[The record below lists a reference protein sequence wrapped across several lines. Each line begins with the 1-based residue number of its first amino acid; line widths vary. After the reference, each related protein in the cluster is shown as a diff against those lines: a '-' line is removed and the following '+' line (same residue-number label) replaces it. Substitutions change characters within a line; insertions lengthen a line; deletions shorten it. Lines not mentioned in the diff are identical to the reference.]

1 MHGADN
7 SRIEIFRQF
16 KKEIRGSSEY
26 MIVGIDIAK
35 DKHHAFF
42 GTANGKSILKRLIFD
57 NNLQGF
63 EKLSNRVEL
72 EMTQNGLSKVVFG
85 LEPTAN
91 YGKPLAEHLIRCAKL
106 VVLTSG
112 EAVANNRKSLDG
124 RWDSNDTK
132 DAANVADLVS
142 QGKCQFYEHPLMP
155 IRELRNLLSWK
166 RRLKKQEHGLKVRI
180 RNHLLAQYFPELD
193 RFFGAGGQEILNIVK
208 WCLSPGEIVGMEFE
222 RFMQIV
228 APRDRGLRQ
237 KKRLRDIWELALVS
251 IGCNAGEYLDFE
263 AGMMVENLR
272 QVRKDIKAVSEKIEE
287 ICNRFPE
294 YQYLLS
300 IPGFGP
306 DISSKVLAAIGN
318 PSRFDNTREL
328 FKMAG
333 FDLSA
338 KRSGKTSDSAV
349 PKISKKGKGWL
360 RFALYQAAVV
370 ATSSNKHFIFYFT
383 NQLKGREK
391 ERGIKTK
398 KRVKLASKMLVI
410 AWTLM
415 KKEEYFNPMYLYNK

>member
-1 MHGADN
+1 MIGADN
-7 SRIEIFRQF
+7 SRIDIFRQF
-16 KKEIRGSSEY
+16 RKEIRGSSEY

-42 GTANGKSILKRLIFD
+42 GTANGKSILRRLVFD

-63 EKLSNRVEL
+63 EKLGDRVNL
-72 EMTQNGLSKVVFG
+72 EMTQNSLSKVVFG

-91 YGKPLAEHLIRCAKL
+91 YGKPLAEHLIKCAKL

-112 EAVANNRKSLDG
+112 EAIANNRKSLDG

-132 DAANVADLVS
+132 DSANVADLVS
-142 QGKCQFYEHPLMP
+142 QAKCQFYEYPLMP

-193 RFFGAGGQEILNIVK
+193 RHFGAGGQEILNIIK
-208 WCLSPGEIVGMEFE
+208 WCLSPNQIVGMEFDK
-222 RFMQIV
+222 FLQIV
-228 APRDRGLRQ
+228 APRERGLRQ
-237 KKRLRDIWELALVS
+237 RKRLEDIWDLALDS
-251 IGCNAGEYLDFE
+251 IGCDAGEALDFE
-263 AGMMVENLR
+263 ASMMVENLL
-272 QVRKDIKAVSEKIEE
+272 QARKDIKAVSKKITH
-287 ICNRFPE
+287 ICGTFPE
-294 YQYLLS
+294 YHYLLT

-318 PSRFDNTREL
+318 PSRFDNTRQL
-328 FKMAG
+328 LKMAG
-333 FDLSA
+333 FDLNA

-349 PKISKKGKGWL
+349 PKISKKGKAWL

-370 ATSSNKHFIFYFT
+370 ATSCNKHFIVYFT
-383 NQLKGREK
+383 KQLKGREK

-415 KKEEYFNPMYLYNK
+415 KKEEPFNPMYLYMK

>member
-1 MHGADN
+1 MIGADN
-7 SRIEIFRQF
+7 SRIETFRQF

-42 GTANGKSILKRLIFD
+42 GTANGKSILRRLVFD

-63 EKLSNRVEL
+63 EKLGDRVML

-91 YGKPLAEHLIRCAKL
+91 YDKPLAEHLIKCAKL
-106 VVLTSG
+106 IVLTSG
-112 EAVANNRKSLDG
+112 EAIANNRKSLDG

-132 DAANVADLVS
+132 DSANVADLVS
-142 QGKCQFYEHPLMP
+142 QAKCQFYEYPLMP

-193 RFFGAGGQEILNIVK
+193 RYFGAGGQEILNIIK
-208 WCLSPGEIVGMEFE
+208 WCLSPNQIVGMEFDK
-222 RFMQIV
+222 FLQIV
-228 APRDRGLRQ
+228 APRERGLRQ
-237 KKRLRDIWELALVS
+237 RKRLKDIWDLALDS
-251 IGCNAGEYLDFE
+251 IGCDAGEALDFE
-263 AGMMVENLR
+263 ASMMVENLLQAR
-272 QVRKDIKAVSEKIEE
+272 NDIKAVSEKITH
-287 ICNRFPE
+287 ICGTFPE
-294 YQYLLS
+294 YHYLLT

-318 PSRFDNTREL
+318 PSRFDNTRQL
-328 FKMAG
+328 LKMAG
-333 FDLSA
+333 FDLNA

-349 PKISKKGKGWL
+349 PRISKKGKAWL

-370 ATSSNKHFIFYFT
+370 ATSFNKHFIVYFT
-383 NQLKGREK
+383 KQLKGREK

-415 KKEEYFNPMYLYNK
+415 KKEEPFNPMYLYMT

>member
-1 MHGADN
+1 MIGADN
-7 SRIEIFRQF
+7 SRIEIFRRF
-16 KKEIRGSSEY
+16 KKAIRGSSEY

-42 GTANGKSILKRLIFD
+42 GTANGKSILRRIVFD
-57 NNLQGF
+57 NNIQGF
-63 EKLSNRVEL
+63 EKLTNRVKL

-91 YGKPLAEHLIRCAKL
+91 YGKPLAEHLIKCAKL

-112 EAVANNRKSLDG
+112 EAIATNRKSLDG

-132 DAANVADLVS
+132 DSANVADLVS
-142 QGKCQFYEHPLMP
+142 QAKCQFYEYPLMP

-180 RNHLLAQYFPELD
+180 RNHLIAQYFPELD
-193 RFFGAGGQEILNIVK
+193 RHFGAGGQEILNIIK
-208 WCLSPGEIVGMEFE
+208 WCLSPNQISGMEFDK
-222 RFMQIV
+222 FLQIV
-228 APRDRGLRQ
+228 APRERGLRQ
-237 KKRLRDIWELALVS
+237 RERLKDIWELALHS
-251 IGCNAGEYLDFE
+251 IGCDAGQALDFE
-263 AGMMVENLR
+263 ASMMVENLLR
-272 QVRKDIKAVSEKIEE
+272 ARKDIKAVSEKITH
-287 ICNRFPE
+287 ICGSFPE
-294 YQYLLS
+294 YQYLLT

-318 PSRFDNTREL
+318 PSRFDNTRQL
-328 FKMAG
+328 LKMAG
-333 FDLSA
+333 FDLNA

-349 PKISKKGKGWL
+349 PRISKKGKAWL

-370 ATSSNKHFIFYFT
+370 ATSFNKHFIVYFT
-383 NQLKGREK
+383 KQLKGREK

-415 KKEEYFNPMYLYNK
+415 KKEEPFNPMYLYMK